1 MGQHV
6 RNVPPTAPFPHAVKI
21 RQHPRVEVDCGA
33 AHALR
38 VQPTAPLHML
48 SKEKKD
54 SLTLLPQHHLDHF
67 NKSSPGSVVP
77 DHPRSASRQVH
88 VHPCCR
94 LAPVSDKRNARPP
107 VLSPDACKRQAQR
120 FPPGPAALAHPQ
132 SVTRFVSKSTP
143 PESP

>member
-67 NKSSPGSVVP
+67 NNLLLDLWYRTIHDLLP
-77 DHPRSASRQVH
+77 DKCTSTRAVAW
-88 VHPCCR
+88 R
-94 LAPVSDKRNARPP
+94 L
-107 VLSPDACKRQAQR
+107 
-120 FPPGPAALAHPQ
+120 
-132 SVTRFVSKSTP
+132 
-143 PESP
+143 